1 MPSRFAEKQQK
12 RNFSDISD
20 TESDLEENERP
31 EKSKKLV
38 KGTIK
43 QQDVIKKPLIAAP
56 ITNSMNADADSD
68 SSDSTA
74 GEAAPNI
81 DKNVPEAEKLK
92 LDDKKTK
99 AKYLKP
105 FTGIT
110 NIFYL
115 LWLTIIIIFNHL
127 FR

>member
-1 MPSRFAEKQQK
+1 MSSRFAEKQQK

-38 KGTIK
+38 KGNTIK
-43 QQDVIKKPLIAAP
+43 NKQQEDVIRMPLITAP
-56 ITNSMNADADSD
+56 ITNSMNTDADSD
-68 SSDSTA
+68 SSDSTT
-74 GEAAPNI
+74 GEVAPNI

-110 NIFYL
+110 SIFYL
-115 LWLTIIIIFNHL
+115 L
-127 FR
+127 

>member
-1 MPSRFAEKQQK
+1 MSSRFAEKQQQK

-20 TESDLEENERP
+20 TESDLEENERS

-38 KGTIK
+38 KGNAIKNK
-43 QQDVIKKPLIAAP
+43 QQEDAIRKPLTAAP

-68 SSDSTA
+68 TSDSTT
-74 GEAAPNI
+74 GELAPNI

-115 LWLTIIIIFNHL
+115 L
-127 FR
+127 

>member
-1 MPSRFAEKQQK
+1 MSSRFADKQQK

-38 KGTIK
+38 KGKTIMKNK
-43 QQDVIKKPLIAAP
+43 QQEDVIKKPLIAAP

-68 SSDSTA
+68 SSDSTT
-74 GEAAPNI
+74 GEVAPNI

-99 AKYLKP
+99 VKYLKP

-110 NIFYL
+110 SILYL
-115 LWLTIIIIFNHL
+115 L
-127 FR
+127 

>member
-1 MPSRFAEKQQK
+1 MSSRFAEKQQK

-31 EKSKKLV
+31 EKSKKLA
-38 KGTIK
+38 KGKNK
-43 QQDVIKKPLIAAP
+43 QQEDVIRMPLITAP
-56 ITNSMNADADSD
+56 ITNSMNTDADSD
-68 SSDSTA
+68 SSDSTT
-74 GEAAPNI
+74 GEVAPNI

-110 NIFYL
+110 SIFYL
-115 LWLTIIIIFNHL
+115 L
-127 FR
+127 